1 MLRRTLLS
9 PARIRPFSSLTT
21 SAATRTPSL
30 SLSVQPATSSSTLLQ
45 RSRATP
51 LQWRN
56 ATVLSRWSSTE
67 ASAEKP
73 ADTTTAATGSDAKA
87 EAGTGDAAAKELE
100 AKTKEIADLKDKYL
114 RSVADFR
121 NLQNITAR
129 EVKSA
134 KDFAIQKFAR
144 DLLESIDN
152 LDRALTAQP
161 NPTSTDPAK
170 DFQNLYDGL
179 KMTETVL
186 MGTLKRHGLERF
198 DPTGE
203 KFNPNMHE
211 ATFEAPMEGKEPGTV
226 FHVQSKGFSLNGR
239 VLRAARVGVVRAA

>member
-9 PARIRPFSSLTT
+9 HARTRPFSSLTA
-21 SAATRTPSL
+21 SASHSPSFAL
-30 SLSVQPATSSSTLLQ
+30 SIPANTSSKLLQ
-45 RSRATP
+45 RTRNP
-51 LQWRN
+51 VQWRN

-73 ADTTTAATGSDAKA
+73 AAETTPSAAGGAKT
-87 EAGTGDAAAKELE
+87 EAAPAADVTKIQQDLE
-100 AKTKEIADLKDKYL
+100 AKTKEVADLKDKYL

-121 NLQNITAR
+121 NLQERTVR
-129 EVKSA
+129 EVKAA

-152 LDRALTAQP
+152 LDRALTTQP
-161 NPTSTDPAK
+161 QTASDPAK
-170 DFQNLYDGL
+170 DFKNLFDGL

-186 MGTLKRHGLERF
+186 MGTLEKHGLTRF
-198 DPTGE
+198 DPMGE

-211 ATFEAPMEGKEPGTV
+211 ATFEAPMEGKEAGSV
-226 FHVQSKGFSLNGR
+226 FHVQSKGFALNGR
-239 VLRAARVGVVRAA
+239 VLRAAKVGVVKSP